1 MTNRLT
7 VVKLGGSHALS
18 PLLGRWLGA
27 IGRAAG
33 QVVVVPGGGPFAD
46 AVRDAQPV
54 MGFDDDAAHD
64 MALMAMAQYGRA
76 LTALA
81 DGFVYADTLDAVRD
95 AMARGDVPVWSPWP
109 MLRAH
114 PDIPRSWDV
123 TSDSLAVWLARVLDA
138 RRVVLIKHRP
148 RRQPRRLL
156 DAAFPH
162 FAARFGGAVR
172 VAGPDD
178 LAAADALFAASRPED
193 GAAADTAL
201 GVGDHRIG
209 PFLYRDAGHGP
220 RAG

>member
-1 MTNRLT
+1 MTNDLT

-46 AVRDAQPV
+46 AVRDAQPA

-81 DGFVYADTLDAVRD
+81 DGFVYADTLDAVRGCDGARRHSGVVALAD
-95 AMARGDVPVWSPWP
+95 AARASGYSAFLGRDLGQSGGLVRRCVGCAARGVDQASRPAP
-109 MLRAH
+109 
-114 PDIPRSWDV
+114 
-123 TSDSLAVWLARVLDA
+123 ARGLV
-138 RRVVLIKHRP
+138 
-148 RRQPRRLL
+148 

-162 FAARFGGAVR
+162 FAARFAGVVR
-172 VAGPDD
+172 IAGPDD
-178 LAAADALFAASRPED
+178 LAAADALF
-193 GAAADTAL
+193 GAAGLTMVRQRTPRWAWAH
-201 GVGDHRIG
+201 HRIG
-209 PFLYRDAGHGP
+209 SFLHRDAGHGA